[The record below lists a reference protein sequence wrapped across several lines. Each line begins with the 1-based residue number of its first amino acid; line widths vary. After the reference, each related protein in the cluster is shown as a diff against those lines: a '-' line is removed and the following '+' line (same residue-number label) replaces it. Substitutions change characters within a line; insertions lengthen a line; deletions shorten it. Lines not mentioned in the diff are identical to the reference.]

1 MLLSVGCDFLNT
13 KQQLVNKIILV
24 SLLYLIIGSWST
36 PIHAQCSGD
45 SILVH
50 DTLVIDHT
58 KTSNLSTLMVHAK
71 GVKSVKL
78 LVYSRRGSKVF
89 ESTSSVIG
97 AHTARYKTI
106 DTGWDG
112 TRLGQPLKEDL
123 YVFMLEAQCVDHQT
137 IYKSG
142 TVQLL
147 RTAATAPENVSS
159 P

>member
-1 MLLSVGCDFLNT
+1 M
-13 KQQLVNKIILV
+13 NKIILIT
-24 SLLYLIIGSWST
+24 LLYFILGSWST
-36 PIHAQCSGD
+36 PIYAQCSSD

-50 DTLVIDHT
+50 DTLVIAPMET
-58 KTSNLSTLMVHAK
+58 GNLPTLMVHAK
-71 GVKSVKL
+71 GVRAVKL

-112 TRLGQPLKEDL
+112 TQLGQPLKEDL

-147 RTAATAPENVSS
+147 RTATTTPENVSS